1 MHADTATRQH
11 WMSVLA
17 HSQPAE
23 LAARLNALNIT
34 ADYEVIRTAETGLVQ
49 IQARMGGTGERFFA
63 GDATLTRAA
72 VRLTDGTLGYSWVLG
87 RDKQHAERCALIDAL
102 MQQSRH
108 FQNLSETLI
117 APLDA
122 DRMLPVQDA
131 QHSFR
136 RLLKAMSEPGVI
148 VALHQLKRGWQP
160 LNIATT
166 SVLLTL
172 ADNDTPVWLATPLSN
187 DIVNQSLRF
196 HTNAPLVSQPEQATF
211 AVTDEAISSEQ
222 LNALSTGTAV
232 APEAGATLILQVAS
246 LSGGRMLRLTGAG
259 IAEERMIAPQL
270 PECILHE
277 LTERPHPFP
286 LGIDLILT
294 CGERLLAVPRT
305 THVEVC

>member
-1 MHADTATRQH
+1 MTLETA
-11 WMSVLA
+11 
-17 HSQPAE
+17 
-23 LAARLNALNIT
+23 
-34 ADYEVIRTAETGLVQ
+34 
-49 IQARMGGTGERFFA
+49 F
-63 GDATLTRAA
+63 
-72 VRLTDGTLGYSWVLG
+72 
-87 RDKQHAERCALIDAL
+87 
-102 MQQSRH
+102 
-108 FQNLSETLI
+108 
-117 APLDA
+117 
-122 DRMLPVQDA
+122 MLPVQDA

-172 ADNDTPVWLATPLSN
+172 ADNDTPVWLSTPLNN

-211 AVTDEAISSEQ
+211 AVTDEA
-222 LNALSTGTAV
+222 
-232 APEAGATLILQVAS
+232 LILQVAS

-294 CGERLLAVPRT
+294 CGERLLAIPRT

>member
-1 MHADTATRQH
+1 
-11 WMSVLA
+11 
-17 HSQPAE
+17 
-23 LAARLNALNIT
+23 
-34 ADYEVIRTAETGLVQ
+34 
-49 IQARMGGTGERFFA
+49 
-63 GDATLTRAA
+63 
-72 VRLTDGTLGYSWVLG
+72 
-87 RDKQHAERCALIDAL
+87 
-102 MQQSRH
+102 
-108 FQNLSETLI
+108 
-117 APLDA
+117 
-122 DRMLPVQDA
+122 MLPVQDA

-172 ADNDTPVWLATPLSN
+172 ADNDTPVWLSTPLNN

-246 LSGGRMLRLTGAG
+246 LSGGRSTITFMTITEKTNGTTQLSYRYCLLLRFRCCA
-259 IAEERMIAPQL
+259 
-270 PECILHE
+270 
-277 LTERPHPFP
+277 
-286 LGIDLILT
+286 
-294 CGERLLAVPRT
+294 
-305 THVEVC
+305 

>member
-1 MHADTATRQH
+1 MTLETA
-11 WMSVLA
+11 
-17 HSQPAE
+17 
-23 LAARLNALNIT
+23 
-34 ADYEVIRTAETGLVQ
+34 
-49 IQARMGGTGERFFA
+49 F
-63 GDATLTRAA
+63 
-72 VRLTDGTLGYSWVLG
+72 
-87 RDKQHAERCALIDAL
+87 
-102 MQQSRH
+102 
-108 FQNLSETLI
+108 
-117 APLDA
+117 
-122 DRMLPVQDA
+122 MLPVQDA

-172 ADNDTPVWLATPLSN
+172 ADNDTPVWLS
-187 DIVNQSLRF
+187 
-196 HTNAPLVSQPEQATF
+196 TF

-222 LNALSTGTAV
+222 LNALSSGTAV
-232 APEAGATLILQVAS
+232 APEAGATLILQVVS

-294 CGERLLAVPRT
+294 CGERLLAIPRT